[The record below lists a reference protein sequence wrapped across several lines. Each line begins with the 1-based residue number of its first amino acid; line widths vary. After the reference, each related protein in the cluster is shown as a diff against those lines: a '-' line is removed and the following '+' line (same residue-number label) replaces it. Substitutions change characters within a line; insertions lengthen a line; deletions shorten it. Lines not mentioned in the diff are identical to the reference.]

1 MSWQN
6 VFKTAKRLGAPVI
19 VTDHSGNEP
28 LIVLPLEIF
37 ESLSGQDSQ
46 RTSTKQLAYDPEP
59 NILNESIFEPSQD
72 DQYGKNAKKMAEIK
86 EKTGAKPFESGNG
99 PEIGQTPEFSLEE
112 RFYFEPVDDENKK

>member
-46 RTSTKQLAYDPEP
+46 RVNTRPLAYDPEP
-59 NILNESIFEPSQD
+59 NILNESIFEPSLD
-72 DQYGKNAKKMAEIK
+72 EQYGKNVKKMAEIK
-86 EKTGAKPFESGNG
+86 EKSGTKPFEQANG
-99 PEIGQTPEFSLEE
+99 PETPQTPEFSLEE
-112 RFYFEPVDDENKK
+112 RFYFEPVDDETKK